1 MSLEEKAKVGKNGEI
16 LLDKP
21 LREISGIKKGDII
34 LIEALPGKLVINK
47 IYFIDELLNM
57 PTISEESAQEAE
69 KNIQKEI
76 KNQQR
81 LTNEEH

>member
-1 MSLEEKAKVGKNGEI
+1 MSLEEKAKIGKNGEI

-21 LREISGIKKGDII
+21 LRELSGINKGDNV

-47 IYFIDELLNM
+47 IYSIDELLDM
-57 PTISEESAQEAE
+57 PIISEESAQEAE
-69 KNIQKEI
+69 KDIQQEI